1 MIKDKFLEEVFLTQK
16 PKFDDQADFMN
27 KLNKRLDAVEFIK
40 QYQETTIRRYKMAI
54 VVAFVVGIISGG
66 VTIAYILSTPATIPL
81 FSFGVQTKMLLWLSE
96 NSRLIVATVL
106 ALLMTLGTM
115 SIINN
120 VQEIRKIRS
129 QLSVRL

>member
-27 KLNKRLDAVEFIK
+27 KLNKRLDTVEFIK
-40 QYQETTIRRYKMAI
+40 QHQETTIRRYKMAI
-54 VVAFVVGIISGG
+54 VVAFVVGIISGI
-66 VTIAYILSTPATIPL
+66 VTIAYILSTPATPPL
-81 FSFGVQTKMLLWLSE
+81 FSFGVQTKTLLWLSE

-120 VQEIRKIRS
+120 VQEIRKIHS

>member
-96 NSRLIVATVL
+96 NSRLIVSTVL

-120 VQEIRKIRS
+120 VQEIRKIHSR
-129 QLSVRL
+129 LSV

>member
-54 VVAFVVGIISGG
+54 IVAFVVGIISGG

-120 VQEIRKIRS
+120 VQEIRKIHS

>member
-16 PKFDDQADFMN
+16 PKFDDQAYFMN

-81 FSFGVQTKMLLWLSE
+81 FSFGVQTKSLLWLSE

-120 VQEIRKIRS
+120 VQEIRKIHSR
-129 QLSVRL
+129 LSVRL